1 MHLKHDVLYPV
12 LFSLGLV
19 CYLVD
24 WGDRQKMKGY
34 AHFSHCPHF
43 CTQFCLDI
51 KAFSHYAV
59 YLAFFF
65 PIIVYLMSKMK
76 TRTFK
81 SQLYALCLYMA
92 KSSTSNA
99 WNLNTPKI
107 EELQVPNHNPVSW
120 AKLLLPLDN
129 KGTQACYLYSQ
140 LESSHS
146 F

>member
-1 MHLKHDVLYPV
+1 MRIHKTRFKDKLTYMHLKHDVLYPV

-24 WGDRQKMKGY
+24 WGDRQKMKAY
-34 AHFSHCPHF
+34 AHFSHRHF
-43 CTQFCLDI
+43 STRFCLEI
-51 KAFSHYAV
+51 KAFSHYGV

-92 KSSTSNA
+92 KSSHWMLEIWKLPKSRNCKYLTTIQYPG
-99 WNLNTPKI
+99 LNYCCP
-107 EELQVPNHNPVSW
+107 
-120 AKLLLPLDN
+120 
-129 KGTQACYLYSQ
+129 
-140 LESSHS
+140 
-146 F
+146 